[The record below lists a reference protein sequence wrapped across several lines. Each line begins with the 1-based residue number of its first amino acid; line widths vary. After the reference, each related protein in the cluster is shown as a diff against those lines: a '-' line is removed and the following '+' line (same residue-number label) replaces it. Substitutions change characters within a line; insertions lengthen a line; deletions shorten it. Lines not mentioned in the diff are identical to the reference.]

1 MMTTHVPHNQ
11 TDTPQ
16 ARLSLVRCGRIRSC
30 DWPITCCL
38 AAANDGSSSYD
49 SKRPAVHPA
58 GRWISEGAR
67 LVRNVNGRGGRC
79 RAWASVPARSIT
91 SYSQAR
97 ASEPVDG
104 YRGRS
109 RGDATIRTA
118 RMARAVAV
126 RCGGPGGQFLARL
139 DRVISRRG
147 FLGGGGASHSRPASA
162 RTSRPVTETSGILV
176 AGTQD
181 HKEASALSRQASHAN
196 MAAVS
201 QGDLSRD

>member
-1 MMTTHVPHNQ
+1 MMTHQVTHNQ

-79 RAWASVPARSIT
+79 RAWASVPAKRIT

-118 RMARAVAV
+118 HMARAVAV

-147 FLGGGGASHSRPASA
+147 FSAGEGPRTHGLLRPGQAA
-162 RTSRPVTETSGILV
+162 WRQRP
-176 AGTQD
+176 
-181 HKEASALSRQASHAN
+181 QASWLPAPRTTKKL
-196 MAAVS
+196 APFP
-201 QGDLSRD
+201 GRLLTPIWPP